1 MDHIPPEMMRFGWM
15 PEDDGVRA
23 RPAKDKFEPY
33 IGRNPYMTSSA
44 DDQAVIRWVK
54 DVMKNSTDK
63 EVADV
68 VDDRLSWIFYD
79 DTGGVI
85 ARLPMAMID
94 RIRAV
99 VRVQQPVVTA
109 EKEDIKFLV
118 GHAPDDEGFKHDV
131 DEVS

>member
-1 MDHIPPEMMRFGWM
+1 
-15 PEDDGVRA
+15 
-23 RPAKDKFEPY
+23 
-33 IGRNPYMTSSA
+33 MTSSA

-79 DTGGVI
+79 DAGGVI
-85 ARLPMAMID
+85 VRLPMDTIN